1 MTDRTCESCIFDLT
15 DSYPGLQ
22 QIKCLNIQH
31 PIKTNKI
38 KPIG

>member
-1 MTDRTCESCIFDLT
+1 MTDKACELYIFDWT

-31 PIKTNKI
+31 PIKTNEI
-38 KPIG
+38 